1 MPSDHD
7 FDVDSDSDFEDLYG
21 VTEERALNFWAS
33 HLHDTIGPRQWSQIR
48 DSTGVYL
55 ASVLGHFCLQSFDR
69 IAILSDDYSPGDQE
83 FRQFTDLTQIAEL
96 MMQQLTSARNP
107 LWMESA
113 GAHILLYAGFFHDQN
128 KNRHNIEFYSQLG
141 RECYLMAAVGK
152 RERIMKLMAADFN
165 RYLFHLAS
173 LHQHLNESR
182 YLIKPVN

>member
-7 FDVDSDSDFEDLYG
+7 FDLDFEDLYG

-33 HLHDTIGPRQWSQIR
+33 HLHDTIGTQQWSQIR

-69 IAILSDDYSPGDQE
+69 IAILSDDYNPGDQE
-83 FRQFTDLTQIAEL
+83 FRQFADLTQIAEL

-113 GAHILLYAGFFHDQN
+113 GAHILL
-128 KNRHNIEFYSQLG
+128 
-141 RECYLMAAVGK
+141 
-152 RERIMKLMAADFN
+152 
-165 RYLFHLAS
+165 
-173 LHQHLNESR
+173 
-182 YLIKPVN
+182 